1 MNPIDAL
8 GSAWQSLLA
17 NFLRSILTML
27 GIIIGVASVVVMIA
41 IGTGAEHT
49 VRNIIQGLGSN
60 IITISPGS
68 RNMHGVS
75 TGAGSWASLYL
86 SDAWAIQDEV
96 DHVEIVA

>member
-8 GSAWQSLLA
+8 GSAWQSLLS

-49 VRNIIQGLGSN
+49 VRNFIQGLGSN
-60 IITISPGS
+60 IINISPGS
-68 RNMHGVS
+68 R
-75 TGAGSWASLYL
+75 
-86 SDAWAIQDEV
+86 
-96 DHVEIVA
+96 